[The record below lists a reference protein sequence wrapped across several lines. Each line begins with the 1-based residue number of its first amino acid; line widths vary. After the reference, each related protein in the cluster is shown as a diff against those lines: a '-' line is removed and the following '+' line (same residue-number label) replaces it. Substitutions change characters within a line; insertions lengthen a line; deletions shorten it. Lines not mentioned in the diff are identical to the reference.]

1 MSDGKIVIET
11 TIDNSEVTSQLKN
24 LSAET
29 QKSMSKTGK
38 SMLSL
43 GNIAKIALGGAVAK
57 GVKELTTAGV
67 KYNAEMETNKN
78 ALTTLLG
85 SAQKAQKAMSAI
97 QTDALKTPFDVAG
110 LTKGNQLLISTG
122 ISAEQARKDML
133 NLGNAVVATG
143 GGNDELMRMA
153 QNLQQVK
160 TQGKASAM
168 DVKQFAMAGINIYPL
183 LAKSMGKT
191 VDQIKDM
198 DITYEDLTKALAMA
212 AKEGGAY
219 ANALET
225 QSDSLAIKLSN
236 LGESVQVFAGTLT
249 SGLSGGLK
257 TLMDF
262 VTDTMNQLSTAFQNG
277 GFAEMGKVG
286 VNIINNILKGFSQ
299 SAPKMTAKAGEAIG
313 NFIKGL
319 TANGPSLIQNGIQ
332 AISSFV
338 SGISQQLPTLVPM
351 AVNMIL
357 TLAQAFVSNIPQ
369 LWDAGLKIIEG
380 LATGIINSIP
390 MLIQKV
396 PLIINTF
403 AANFDTNLI
412 KFLALGA
419 KLIGKLALGLIK
431 AIPLIIQNAG
441 QILLAILNVFQLS
454 KMINLGQSL
463 IKSIGKGLK
472 SLGSWLSSTLKSL
485 GNKAWTNFKNINWI
499 QAGKSA
505 LTSITNGLK
514 SLGSKLWEAVKTLAK
529 KAVEKFKEV
538 DWLQL
543 GKDIVLGIIK
553 GIGSMAG
560 GVFTKLK
567 DLAKNALGSAKK
579 EIDSHSPSKK
589 FRDEVG
595 VPIVQ
600 GIMVGIAKMKNNLSK
615 DIQGLLSMPKEINTN
630 IDAFSK
636 VPNTSNLGY
645 MKEQTST
652 LYQVTNSANID
663 YTLLA
668 EMIVRAFANS
678 NISVEIN
685 KRKIGRVI
693 GG

>member
-11 TIDNSEVTSQLKN
+11 TIDNNEVTSQLKN

-85 SAQKAQKAMSAI
+85 SAEKAQKAMSAI

-110 LTKGNQLLISTG
+110 LTKGNQLLISAG
-122 ISAEQARKDML
+122 VSAKQARKDML

-198 DITYEDLTKALAMA
+198 DITYDDLTKALGKA

-249 SGLSGGLK
+249 NGLSGGLK

-262 VTDTMNQLSTAFQNG
+262 VTDTMNKLSTAFENG

-286 VNIINNILKGFSQ
+286 VNIINNLLKGFSK
-299 SAPKMTAKAGEAIG
+299 STSKMAAKAGEVIG

-319 TANGPSLIQNGIQ
+319 TANGPSLIQNGIK
-332 AISSFV
+332 AVASFV
-338 SGISQQLPTLVPM
+338 SGIAQQLPTLVPM
-351 AVNMIL
+351 ALNMIL
-357 TLAQAFVSNIPQ
+357 TLAQSFVSNIPK
-369 LWDAGLKIIEG
+369 LWGAGLKIIEG

-390 MLIQKV
+390 ILIQKV

-419 KLIGKLALGLIK
+419 KLIGKLAVGLVK
-431 AIPLIIQNAG
+431 SIPLIMQSAG

-454 KMINLGQSL
+454 KMVKLGQSL
-463 IKSIGKGLK
+463 IKSIGNGLK
-472 SLGSWLSSTLKSL
+472 SLGSWLASTLKSL
-485 GNKAWTNFKNINWI
+485 GNNNWI

-505 LTSITNGLK
+505 LTSIANGLK

-529 KAVEKFKEV
+529 KAVEKFKET
-538 DWLQL
+538 DWMQL

-553 GIGSMAG
+553 GIGNMADG
-560 GVFTKLK
+560 LFTKLK
-567 DLAKNALGSAKK
+567 DLAKSALGSAKK

-600 GIMVGIAKMKNNLSK
+600 GIMVGIAKMKNNLGK

-645 MKEQTST
+645 MKEQTGT

-678 NISVEIN
+678 DISVEIN